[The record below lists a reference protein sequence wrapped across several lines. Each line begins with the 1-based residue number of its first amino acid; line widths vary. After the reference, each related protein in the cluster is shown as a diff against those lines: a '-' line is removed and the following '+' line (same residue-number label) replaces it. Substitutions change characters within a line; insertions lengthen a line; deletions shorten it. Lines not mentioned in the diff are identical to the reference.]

1 MQNALSSLTEAEKFN
16 SLEFKHEKKQTV
28 TFRAHPHNSASHKN
42 RTRCVYL
49 SLLKQRR
56 TKKQQQQVK
65 NSVFCQSVAEVS

>member
-1 MQNALSSLTEAEKFN
+1 MQNALASLTEAEKFN

-56 TKKQQQQVK
+56 TKKYSLLCNGK
-65 NSVFCQSVAEVS
+65 